1 MRILNLNGTP
11 YENGKK
17 SGEFFKE
24 RLNLDIKNIEEKLY
38 SNTSIK
44 EMVEYQFSKLK
55 EDFPKYYEEVIGKAD
70 GLNLDRLVYFSI
82 MCPEIIDLNFEHC
95 TTVVYR
101 KNNGK
106 FMISHNED
114 DDYISGNFCLSK
126 VKINDKNWFITN
138 DMYNMPFGN
147 GVSFNSYGIVKT
159 INYCHNDNSIA
170 NYTPRYFSQR
180 HISESSSIDDLIKRC
195 KEIKNA
201 SGYHVTA
208 IDINKNVAVSVEV
221 FNDCIL
227 DIDGAIN
234 FVKEKGYSDIILEG
248 HSYGCNKIS
257 YYYNKKKDKSISKIV
272 LLAPCDIPQECVKWL
287 SKEELEKAK
296 KESTRLVNEGKE
308 NELIDFSV
316 NANGKIA
323 AGTYYNDFLPNG
335 ENDFIRYSEGINGRS
350 KVLNDI
356 DIPVLVAFGD
366 EDECVLTQDMEIVKG
381 YLNNNIKE
389 CNIQIIKG
397 ADHSYTDKC
406 KELGQIIEQNI

>member
-38 SNTSIK
+38 SNISIK

-221 FNDCIL
+221 FNDSIDVLYIDDCFVHSNHFLRGEYANKPSLDDGSNSCFRYEKARELLLNMDIKCLTDLKSIL
-227 DIDGAIN
+227 DYRSKDDTFFESILQTKKDPYETIFNFSYDTENKEKVFLDAYAVGKKVALDYNIDGVYQA
-234 FVKEKGYSDIILEG
+234 
-248 HSYGCNKIS
+248 
-257 YYYNKKKDKSISKIV
+257 
-272 LLAPCDIPQECVKWL
+272 L
-287 SKEELEKAK
+287 S
-296 KESTRLVNEGKE
+296 
-308 NELIDFSV
+308 
-316 NANGKIA
+316 
-323 AGTYYNDFLPNG
+323 
-335 ENDFIRYSEGINGRS
+335 
-350 KVLNDI
+350 
-356 DIPVLVAFGD
+356 
-366 EDECVLTQDMEIVKG
+366 
-381 YLNNNIKE
+381 
-389 CNIQIIKG
+389 
-397 ADHSYTDKC
+397 
-406 KELGQIIEQNI
+406 